1 MNESSNSIPG
11 MCTGL
16 RQGRV
21 VSPPQA
27 PGGEQAMDGVLV
39 FSEGQASLN
48 CSFGAF
54 QVSLQVHTMHGA
66 APGLSHACHM
76 YRSGT
81 AADGV

>member
-1 MNESSNSIPG
+1 MNECSNSISG
-11 MCTGL
+11 TCVGL

-54 QVSLQVHTMHGA
+54 QVSWQIHTMHGA
-66 APGLSHACHM
+66 ASVLFHTCHTL
-76 YRSGT
+76 RSET
-81 AADGV
+81 AAAGE